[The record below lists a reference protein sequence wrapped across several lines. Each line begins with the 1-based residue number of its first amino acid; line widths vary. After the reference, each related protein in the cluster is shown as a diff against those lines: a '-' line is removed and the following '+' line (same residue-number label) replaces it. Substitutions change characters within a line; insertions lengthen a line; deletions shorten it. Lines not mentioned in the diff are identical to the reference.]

1 MSACPTDSSLSEVAL
16 QLDQIKDLAFG
27 ELDQET
33 IRHISQLPFLRSL
46 NFEVL
51 PDLGSLMDSPLP
63 RPFSALRGLQFGDTT
78 FERATQFLLLL
89 SNCGLVNFHIGAVT
103 KSTTH

>member
-1 MSACPTDSSLSEVAL
+1 VSTLSEVAL
-16 QLDQIKDLAFG
+16 QGVRIDLAFD

-33 IRHISQLPFLRSL
+33 VRHISQLPFLRSL
-46 NFEVL
+46 NLEVL
-51 PDLGSLMDSPLP
+51 PDLGSESLMDSPLP

-89 SNCGLVNFHIGAVT
+89 SNCGLVNFHIGVEMVVT